1 MIAVFKP
8 HRLKMEESPGSRK
21 QGAER
26 KLGTG
31 LRVNLKLGQY
41 RATETMS
48 VLLP

>member
-1 MIAVFKP
+1 MIGRQQL
-8 HRLKMEESPGSRK
+8 HSCGRQESPGSRK

-31 LRVNLKLGQY
+31 LRVNLELGQY